1 MTIFKTYWKIVKKN
15 IGIIILYTVMLLVFG
30 TMNLKANKNS
40 FEFIS
45 SKPDIIIV
53 NNSSGI
59 ITDNLISYLKTNANV
74 KNITNENDID
84 DAVFFR
90 DANYVIYIPKDFE
103 TKLESGKEV
112 NIDIK
117 TNNSYDSYIA
127 SELLNRY
134 LDVFSKYMNL
144 YNDKI
149 LAIQKLD
156 NTLNKKADVVI
167 ENKTSLNSKTSLF
180 YNFSSYSIMAIVIY
194 IICLVLSSFNDEKI
208 SKRTNVSGMNYKTFN
223 NYLYISSFTFTFI
236 IFIVYLILSFLILKS
251 SILNI
256 NGILYGLNMFIF
268 FIVSFTMAILI
279 SNLVKSKGAISGV
292 VNVISLGSAF
302 LCGAFIPVK
311 YMPSFALKIAHIFP
325 TFYFIDN
332 NEYIASIQN
341 FDKASYDFVLKNFII
356 MIVFIIFFLIL
367 NTLVTRFKRKVN

>member
-90 DANYVIYIPKDFE
+90 DANYVIYIPKEFE
-103 TKLESGKEV
+103 NKIENGKEF

-156 NTLNKKADVVI
+156 NTLNKKASVII

-256 NGILYGLNMFIF
+256 NGILYSLNMFIF
-268 FIVSFTMAILI
+268 FIVSFTIAILI

-341 FDKASYDFVLKNFII
+341 FDKASYEFVLKNFII

>member
-74 KNITNENDID
+74 KNITDENDID

-90 DANYVIYIPKDFE
+90 DANYVIYIPKEFE
-103 TKLESGKEV
+103 NKIENGKEF

-127 SELLNRY
+127 SELLNKY

-156 NTLNKKADVVI
+156 NTLNKKASVVI
-167 ENKTSLNSKTSLF
+167 ENKTNLNSKTSLF

-208 SKRTNVSGMNYKTFN
+208 SKRTSVSGMNYKTFN

-251 SILNI
+251 TILNI
-256 NGILYGLNMFIF
+256 NGILYSLNMFIF

-292 VNVISLGSAF
+292 VNDISLGSAF

-332 NEYIASIQN
+332 NEYITSIQN
-341 FDKASYDFVLKNFII
+341 FDKVSYEFVLKNFII
-356 MIVFIIFFLIL
+356 MIIFIIFFLIL

>member
-84 DAVFFR
+84 DAVFFI
-90 DANYVIYIPKDFE
+90 DANYVIYIPKEFE
-103 TKLESGKEV
+103 NKIENGKEF

-156 NTLNKKADVVI
+156 NTLNKKASVII

-256 NGILYGLNMFIF
+256 NGILYSLNMFIF
-268 FIVSFTMAILI
+268 FIVSFTMSILI

-356 MIVFIIFFLIL
+356 MTVFIIFFLIL
-367 NTLVTRFKRKVN
+367 NTLVTRLKRKVN

>member
-1 MTIFKTYWKIVKKN
+1 MTIFKTYRKIVKKN

-59 ITDNLISYLKTNANV
+59 VTDNLISYLKTNANV
-74 KNITNENDID
+74 KNITDENDID

-90 DANYVIYIPKDFE
+90 DANYVIYIPKEFE
-103 TKLESGKEV
+103 NKIENGKEF

-117 TNNSYDSYIA
+117 SNNSYDSYIA
-127 SELLNRY
+127 SELLNKY

-156 NTLNKKADVVI
+156 NTLNKKASVVI

-208 SKRTNVSGMNYKTFN
+208 NKRTSVSGMNYKTFN

-256 NGILYGLNMFIF
+256 NGILYSLNMFIF

-332 NEYIASIQN
+332 NEYIASLQN
-341 FDKASYDFVLKNFII
+341 FDKASYKFVLKNFII
-356 MIVFIIFFLIL
+356 MIIFIIFFLIL

>member
-45 SKPDIIIV
+45 SKPDIIVV

-74 KNITNENDID
+74 KNITDENDID

-90 DANYVIYIPKDFE
+90 DANYVIYIPKEFE
-103 TKLESGKEV
+103 NKIENGKEF

-127 SELLNRY
+127 SELLNKY

-156 NTLNKKADVVI
+156 NTLNEKASVVI

-256 NGILYGLNMFIF
+256 NGILYSLNMFIF

-332 NEYIASIQN
+332 NEYIASLQN
-341 FDKASYDFVLKNFII
+341 FDKASYEFVLKNFII

>member
-59 ITDNLISYLKTNANV
+59 ITDNLLSYLKTNANV
-74 KNITNENDID
+74 KNITDENDID

-90 DANYVIYIPKDFE
+90 DANYVIYIPKEFE
-103 TKLESGKEV
+103 NKIENGKEF

-117 TNNSYDSYIA
+117 TTNSYDSYIA
-127 SELLNRY
+127 SELLNKY

-156 NTLNKKADVVI
+156 NTLNKKASVVI
-167 ENKTSLNSKTSLF
+167 ENKTNLNSKTSLF

-208 SKRTNVSGMNYKTFN
+208 SKRTSVSGMNYKTFN
-223 NYLYISSFTFTFI
+223 NYLYMSSFTFTFI

-256 NGILYGLNMFIF
+256 NGILYSLNMFIF

-332 NEYIASIQN
+332 NEYIASLQN
-341 FDKASYDFVLKNFII
+341 FDKASYEFVLKNFII
-356 MIVFIIFFLIL
+356 MIIFIIFFLIL

>member
-74 KNITNENDID
+74 KNITYENDID

-90 DANYVIYIPKDFE
+90 DANYVIYIPKEFE
-103 TKLESGKEV
+103 NKIENGKEF

-127 SELLNRY
+127 SELVNKY

-156 NTLNKKADVVI
+156 NTLNKKTSVVI
-167 ENKTSLNSKTSLF
+167 ENKTNLNSKTSLF

-208 SKRTNVSGMNYKTFN
+208 SKRTSVSGMNYKTFN
-223 NYLYISSFTFTFI
+223 KYLYISSFTFTFI

-256 NGILYGLNMFIF
+256 NGILYSLNMFIF

-332 NEYIASIQN
+332 NEYIASLQN
-341 FDKASYDFVLKNFII
+341 FDKASYEFVLKNLII
-356 MIVFIIFFLIL
+356 MIIFVMIFLIL
-367 NTLVTRFKRKVN
+367 NTLVTRFKRKAN

>member
-74 KNITNENDID
+74 KNIADENDID

-90 DANYVIYIPKDFE
+90 DANYVIYIPKEFE
-103 TKLESGKEV
+103 NKIENGKEF

-208 SKRTNVSGMNYKTFN
+208 SKRTSVSGMNYKTFN

-332 NEYIASIQN
+332 NEYIASLQN

-356 MIVFIIFFLIL
+356 MTVFIIFFLIL

>member
-1 MTIFKTYWKIVKKN
+1 MTVFKTYWKIVKKN

-74 KNITNENDID
+74 KNITDENDID

-103 TKLESGKEV
+103 TKLESGKEF

-156 NTLNKKADVVI
+156 NTLNKKASVVI
-167 ENKTSLNSKTSLF
+167 ESKTNLNSKTSLF

-268 FIVSFTMAILI
+268 FIVSFTIAILI

-332 NEYIASIQN
+332 NEYIASLQN

-356 MIVFIIFFLIL
+356 MIVFIIFLLIL

>member
-90 DANYVIYIPKDFE
+90 DANYVIYIPKEFE
-103 TKLESGKEV
+103 NKIENGKEF

-156 NTLNKKADVVI
+156 NTLNKKASVVI
-167 ENKTSLNSKTSLF
+167 ESKTNLNSKTSLF

-256 NGILYGLNMFIF
+256 NGILYSLNMFIF
-268 FIVSFTMAILI
+268 FIVSFTIAILI

-341 FDKASYDFVLKNFII
+341 FDKVSYEFVLKNFII

-367 NTLVTRFKRKVN
+367 NTLVARFKRKVN

>member
-84 DAVFFR
+84 DAIFFR
-90 DANYVIYIPKDFE
+90 DANYVIYIPKEFE
-103 TKLESGKEV
+103 NKIENGKEF

-167 ENKTSLNSKTSLF
+167 ENKTNLNSKTSLF

-341 FDKASYDFVLKNFII
+341 FDKASYEFVLKNFII

>member
-74 KNITNENDID
+74 KNITDENDID

-90 DANYVIYIPKDFE
+90 DANYVIYIPKEFE
-103 TKLESGKEV
+103 NKIENGKEF

-127 SELLNRY
+127 SELLNKY
-134 LDVFSKYMNL
+134 IDVFSKYMNL
-144 YNDKI
+144 YNNKI

-167 ENKTSLNSKTSLF
+167 ENKTSLNTKTSLF

-208 SKRTNVSGMNYKTFN
+208 SKRTSVSGMNYKTFN

-256 NGILYGLNMFIF
+256 NGILYSLNMFIF

-332 NEYIASIQN
+332 NEYITSIQN
-341 FDKASYDFVLKNFII
+341 FDKASYEFVLKNFII
-356 MIVFIIFFLIL
+356 MIIFIIFFLIL

>member
-156 NTLNKKADVVI
+156 NTLNKKASVII

-208 SKRTNVSGMNYKTFN
+208 SKRTNVSGMSYKTFN

-332 NEYIASIQN
+332 NEYIASLQN

-356 MIVFIIFFLIL
+356 MTVFIIFFLIL
-367 NTLVTRFKRKVN
+367 NTLVTRLKRKVN

>member
-1 MTIFKTYWKIVKKN
+1 MTVFKTYWKIVKKN

-74 KNITNENDID
+74 KNITDENDID

-103 TKLESGKEV
+103 TKLESGKEF

-156 NTLNKKADVVI
+156 NTLNKKASVVI
-167 ENKTSLNSKTSLF
+167 ESKTNLNSKTSLF

-208 SKRTNVSGMNYKTFN
+208 SKRTSVSGMNYKTFN

-356 MIVFIIFFLIL
+356 MTVFIIFFLIL
-367 NTLVTRFKRKVN
+367 NTLVTRLKRKVN

>member
-74 KNITNENDID
+74 KNITDENDID

-90 DANYVIYIPKDFE
+90 DANYVIYIPKEFE
-103 TKLESGKEV
+103 NKIENGKEF

-127 SELLNRY
+127 SELLNKY

-156 NTLNKKADVVI
+156 NTLNKKASVVI
-167 ENKTSLNSKTSLF
+167 ENKTNLNSKTSLF

-208 SKRTNVSGMNYKTFN
+208 SKRTSVSGMNYKTFN

-256 NGILYGLNMFIF
+256 NGILYSLNMFIF

-332 NEYIASIQN
+332 NEYIASLQN
-341 FDKASYDFVLKNFII
+341 FDKVSYEFVLKNFII
-356 MIVFIIFFLIL
+356 MIIFVMIFLIL
-367 NTLVTRFKRKVN
+367 NSLVTRFKRKVN

>member
-74 KNITNENDID
+74 KNITDENDID

-90 DANYVIYIPKDFE
+90 DANYVIYIPKEFE
-103 TKLESGKEV
+103 NKIENGKEF

-156 NTLNKKADVVI
+156 NTLNKKVDVVI
-167 ENKTSLNSKTSLF
+167 ENKTNLNSKTSLF

-208 SKRTNVSGMNYKTFN
+208 SKRTSVSGMNYKTFN

-256 NGILYGLNMFIF
+256 NGILYSLNMFIF

-279 SNLVKSKGAISGV
+279 SNLVKSKGVISGV

-332 NEYIASIQN
+332 NEYIASIKN

>member
-74 KNITNENDID
+74 KNITDENDID

-90 DANYVIYIPKDFE
+90 DANYVIYIPKEFE
-103 TKLESGKEV
+103 NKIENGKEF

-156 NTLNKKADVVI
+156 NTLNKKASVVI
-167 ENKTSLNSKTSLF
+167 ESKTNLNSKTSLF

-208 SKRTNVSGMNYKTFN
+208 SKRTSVSGMNYKTFN
-223 NYLYISSFTFTFI
+223 NYLYISSFSFTFI

-256 NGILYGLNMFIF
+256 NGILYSLNMFIF

-356 MIVFIIFFLIL
+356 MTVFIIFFLIL
-367 NTLVTRFKRKVN
+367 NTLVTRLKRKVN

>member
-1 MTIFKTYWKIVKKN
+1 MTVFKTYWKIVKKN

-74 KNITNENDID
+74 KNITDENDID

-90 DANYVIYIPKDFE
+90 DANYVIYIPKEFE
-103 TKLESGKEV
+103 NKIENGKEF

-127 SELLNRY
+127 SELLNKY

-156 NTLNKKADVVI
+156 NTLNKKAGVVI
-167 ENKTSLNSKTSLF
+167 ENKTNLNSKTSLF

-256 NGILYGLNMFIF
+256 NGFLYSLNMFIF
-268 FIVSFTMAILI
+268 FIVSFTMTILI

-311 YMPSFALKIAHIFP
+311 YMPSFALKVAHIFP

-332 NEYIASIQN
+332 NEYIASLQN
-341 FDKASYDFVLKNFII
+341 FDKASYEFVLINFII

>member
-30 TMNLKANKNS
+30 TLNLKANKNS
-40 FEFIS
+40 FEYIS

-74 KNITNENDID
+74 KNITDENDID

-90 DANYVIYIPKDFE
+90 DANYVIYIPKEFE
-103 TKLESGKEV
+103 NKIENGKEF

-127 SELLNRY
+127 SELLNKY

-149 LAIQKLD
+149 LAIQKLN
-156 NTLNKKADVVI
+156 NTLNKKASVVI
-167 ENKTSLNSKTSLF
+167 ENKTNLNSKTSLF

-208 SKRTNVSGMNYKTFN
+208 SKRTGVSGMNYKTFN

-256 NGILYGLNMFIF
+256 NGILYSLNMFIF

-311 YMPSFALKIAHIFP
+311 YMLSFALKIAHIFP

-332 NEYIASIQN
+332 NEYIASLQN
-341 FDKASYDFVLKNFII
+341 FDKASYEFVLKNFII
-356 MIVFIIFFLIL
+356 MIIFIIFFLIL
-367 NTLVTRFKRKVN
+367 NSLVTRFKRKVN

>member
-1 MTIFKTYWKIVKKN
+1 MTVFKTYWKIVKKN

-74 KNITNENDID
+74 KNITDENDID

-90 DANYVIYIPKDFE
+90 DANYVIYIPKEFE
-103 TKLESGKEV
+103 NKIENGKEF

-256 NGILYGLNMFIF
+256 NGILYSLNMFIF

-332 NEYIASIQN
+332 NEYIASLQN

-356 MIVFIIFFLIL
+356 MTVFIIFFLIL
-367 NTLVTRFKRKVN
+367 NTLVTRLKRKVN

>member
-156 NTLNKKADVVI
+156 NTLNKKASVVI
-167 ENKTSLNSKTSLF
+167 ESKTNLNSKTSLF

-256 NGILYGLNMFIF
+256 NGILYSLNMFIF

-332 NEYIASIQN
+332 NEYIASLQN
-341 FDKASYDFVLKNFII
+341 FDKVSYEFVLKNFII

>member
-156 NTLNKKADVVI
+156 NTLNKKASVVI
-167 ENKTSLNSKTSLF
+167 ESKTNLNSKTSLF

-256 NGILYGLNMFIF
+256 NGILYSLNMFIF
-268 FIVSFTMAILI
+268 FIVSFTIAILI

-356 MIVFIIFFLIL
+356 MTVFIILI
-367 NTLVTRFKRKVN
+367 TYAKIFI

>member
-59 ITDNLISYLKTNANV
+59 VTDNLISYLKTNANV
-74 KNITNENDID
+74 KNITDENDID

-90 DANYVIYIPKDFE
+90 DANYVIYIPKEFE
-103 TKLESGKEV
+103 NKIENGKEF

-127 SELLNRY
+127 SELLNKY

-156 NTLNKKADVVI
+156 NTLNKKVDVVI
-167 ENKTSLNSKTSLF
+167 ESKTSLNSKTSLF

-256 NGILYGLNMFIF
+256 NGILYSLNMFIF

-332 NEYIASIQN
+332 NEYIASFQN
-341 FDKASYDFVLKNFII
+341 FDKASYEFVLKNFII
-356 MIVFIIFFLIL
+356 MILFIIFFLIL
-367 NTLVTRFKRKVN
+367 NTLLTRFKRKVN

>member
-1 MTIFKTYWKIVKKN
+1 MTVFKTYWKIVKKN

-74 KNITNENDID
+74 KNITDENDID

-103 TKLESGKEV
+103 TKLESGKEF

-156 NTLNKKADVVI
+156 NTLNKKASVVI
-167 ENKTSLNSKTSLF
+167 ESKTNLNSKTSLF

-208 SKRTNVSGMNYKTFN
+208 SKRTSVSGMNYKTFN
-223 NYLYISSFTFTFI
+223 NYLYISSFSFTFI

-332 NEYIASIQN
+332 NEYIASLQN

>member
-1 MTIFKTYWKIVKKN
+1 MTVFKTYWKIVKKN

-74 KNITNENDID
+74 KNITDENDID
-84 DAVFFR
+84 DAEFFR

-103 TKLESGKEV
+103 TKLESGKEF

-156 NTLNKKADVVI
+156 NTLNKKASVVI
-167 ENKTSLNSKTSLF
+167 ESKTNLNSKTSLF

-208 SKRTNVSGMNYKTFN
+208 SKRTSVSGMNYKTFN
-223 NYLYISSFTFTFI
+223 NYLYISSFSFTFI

-356 MIVFIIFFLIL
+356 MTVFIIFFLIL
-367 NTLVTRFKRKVN
+367 NTLVTRLKRKVN

>member
-30 TMNLKANKNS
+30 TINLKANKNS

-74 KNITNENDID
+74 KNITDENDID

-90 DANYVIYIPKDFE
+90 DANYVIYIPKEFE
-103 TKLESGKEV
+103 NKIENGKEF

-127 SELLNRY
+127 SELLNKY

-167 ENKTSLNSKTSLF
+167 ENKTSLNTKTSLF

-208 SKRTNVSGMNYKTFN
+208 SKRTSLSGMNYKTFN

-236 IFIVYLILSFLILKS
+236 IFIVYLILSFLILKN

-256 NGILYGLNMFIF
+256 NGFLYSLNMFIF

-332 NEYIASIQN
+332 NEYIASLQN
-341 FDKASYDFVLKNFII
+341 FDKASYEFVLKNLII
-356 MIVFIIFFLIL
+356 MIIFVVIFLIL
-367 NTLVTRFKRKVN
+367 NTLVTRFKRKAN

>member
-1 MTIFKTYWKIVKKN
+1 MTVFKTYWKIVKKN

-30 TMNLKANKNS
+30 TMNLKTNKNS
-40 FEFIS
+40 FEFVS

-74 KNITNENDID
+74 KNITDETDID

-90 DANYVIYIPKDFE
+90 DANYVIYIPKEFE
-103 TKLESGKEV
+103 NKLESGKEV

-127 SELLNRY
+127 SELLNKY

-144 YNDKI
+144 YNDKV

-156 NTLNKKADVVI
+156 NTLNKKAGVVI
-167 ENKTSLNSKTSLF
+167 ENKTNLNSKTSLF

-256 NGILYGLNMFIF
+256 NGFLYSLNMFIF

-332 NEYIASIQN
+332 NEYIASLQN
-341 FDKASYDFVLKNFII
+341 FDKASYEFVLKNFII

>member
-74 KNITNENDID
+74 KNITDENDID

-90 DANYVIYIPKDFE
+90 DANYVIYIPKEFE
-103 TKLESGKEV
+103 NKIENGKEF

-127 SELLNRY
+127 SELLNKY

-149 LAIQKLD
+149 LAIQQLD
-156 NTLNKKADVVI
+156 NTLNKKASVVI

-208 SKRTNVSGMNYKTFN
+208 SKRTSVSGMNYKTFN

-256 NGILYGLNMFIF
+256 NGILYSLNMFIF

-332 NEYIASIQN
+332 NEYITSIQN
-341 FDKASYDFVLKNFII
+341 FDKVSYEFVLKNFII
-356 MIVFIIFFLIL
+356 MIIFIIFFLIL

>member
-74 KNITNENDID
+74 KNITYENDID

-90 DANYVIYIPKDFE
+90 DANYVIYIPKEFE
-103 TKLESGKEV
+103 NKIENGKEF

-127 SELLNRY
+127 SELVNKY

-156 NTLNKKADVVI
+156 NTLNKKTSVVI
-167 ENKTSLNSKTSLF
+167 ENKTNLNSKTSLF

-208 SKRTNVSGMNYKTFN
+208 SKRTSVSGMNYKTFN
-223 NYLYISSFTFTFI
+223 KYLYISSFTFTFI

-256 NGILYGLNMFIF
+256 NGILYSLNMFIF

-302 LCGAFIPVK
+302 LCGAFIHVK

-332 NEYIASIQN
+332 NEYITSIQN
-341 FDKASYDFVLKNFII
+341 FDKASYEFVLKNFII
-356 MIVFIIFFLIL
+356 MIIFIIFFLIL

>member
-90 DANYVIYIPKDFE
+90 DANYVIYIPKEFE
-103 TKLESGKEV
+103 NKIENGKEF

-156 NTLNKKADVVI
+156 NTLNKKASVVI
-167 ENKTSLNSKTSLF
+167 ESKTNLNSKTSLF

-208 SKRTNVSGMNYKTFN
+208 SKRTNVSGMSYKTFN

-256 NGILYGLNMFIF
+256 NGILYSLNMFIF
-268 FIVSFTMAILI
+268 FIVSFTMSILI

-332 NEYIASIQN
+332 NEYIASIKN

>member
-59 ITDNLISYLKTNANV
+59 VTDNLILYLKTNANV
-74 KNITNENDID
+74 KNITDENDID

-90 DANYVIYIPKDFE
+90 DTNYVIYIPKEFE
-103 TKLESGKEV
+103 NKIENGKEF

-127 SELLNRY
+127 SELLNKY

-144 YNDKI
+144 YNNKI

-156 NTLNKKADVVI
+156 NSLNKKASVVI
-167 ENKTSLNSKTSLF
+167 ENKTNLNSKTSLF

-208 SKRTNVSGMNYKTFN
+208 SKRTSVSGMNYKTFN

-251 SILNI
+251 TILNI
-256 NGILYGLNMFIF
+256 NGILYSLNMFIF

-332 NEYIASIQN
+332 NEYIASLQN
-341 FDKASYDFVLKNFII
+341 FDKSSYEFVLKNFII

-367 NTLVTRFKRKVN
+367 NSLVTRFKRKVN

>member
-84 DAVFFR
+84 DAIFFR
-90 DANYVIYIPKDFE
+90 DANYVIYIPKEFE
-103 TKLESGKEV
+103 NKIENGKEF

-167 ENKTSLNSKTSLF
+167 ENKTNLNSKTSLF

-341 FDKASYDFVLKNFII
+341 FDKASYEFVLKNFII

-367 NTLVTRFKRKVN
+367 NTLVTRLKRKVN

>member
-1 MTIFKTYWKIVKKN
+1 MTVFKTYWKIVKKN

-30 TMNLKANKNS
+30 TMNLKSNKNS

-74 KNITNENDID
+74 KNITDENDID

-90 DANYVIYIPKDFE
+90 DANYVIYIPKEFE
-103 TKLESGKEV
+103 NKIENGKEF

-127 SELLNRY
+127 GELLNKY

-156 NTLNKKADVVI
+156 NTLNKKASVVI

-208 SKRTNVSGMNYKTFN
+208 SKRTSVSGMNYKTFN

-256 NGILYGLNMFIF
+256 NGILYSLNMFIF

-332 NEYIASIQN
+332 NEYIASLQN
-341 FDKASYDFVLKNFII
+341 LDKASYEFVLKNFII
-356 MIVFIIFFLIL
+356 MIIFIIFFLIL

>member
-40 FEFIS
+40 FEFRS

-74 KNITNENDID
+74 KNITDENDID

-90 DANYVIYIPKDFE
+90 DANYVIYIPKEFE
-103 TKLESGKEV
+103 NKIENGKEF

-127 SELLNRY
+127 SELLNKY

-144 YNDKI
+144 YNNKI

-156 NTLNKKADVVI
+156 NTLNKKTSVVI
-167 ENKTSLNSKTSLF
+167 ENKTNLNSKTSLF

-208 SKRTNVSGMNYKTFN
+208 SKRTSVSGMNYKTFN
-223 NYLYISSFTFTFI
+223 KYLYISSFTFTFI

-256 NGILYGLNMFIF
+256 NGILYSLNMFIF

-332 NEYIASIQN
+332 NEYIASLQN
-341 FDKASYDFVLKNFII
+341 FDKASYEFVLKNLII
-356 MIVFIIFFLIL
+356 MIIFVMIFLIL
-367 NTLVTRFKRKVN
+367 NSLVTRFKRKVN

>member
-74 KNITNENDID
+74 KNITDENDID

-90 DANYVIYIPKDFE
+90 DANYVIYIPKEFE
-103 TKLESGKEV
+103 NKIENGKEF

-127 SELLNRY
+127 SELLNKY

-208 SKRTNVSGMNYKTFN
+208 SKRTSVSGMNYKTFN

-256 NGILYGLNMFIF
+256 NGILYSLNMFIF

-332 NEYIASIQN
+332 NEYIASLQN
-341 FDKASYDFVLKNFII
+341 FDKSSYEFVLKNFII
-356 MIVFIIFFLIL
+356 MIIFVMIFLIL
-367 NTLVTRFKRKVN
+367 NSLVTRFKRKVN

>member
-1 MTIFKTYWKIVKKN
+1 MTVFKTYWKIVKKN

-167 ENKTSLNSKTSLF
+167 ENKTNLNSKTSLF

>member
-90 DANYVIYIPKDFE
+90 DANYVIYIPKEFE
-103 TKLESGKEV
+103 NKIENGKEF

-156 NTLNKKADVVI
+156 NTLNKKASVVI
-167 ENKTSLNSKTSLF
+167 ESKTNLNSKTSLF

-256 NGILYGLNMFIF
+256 NGILYSLNMFIF

>member
-74 KNITNENDID
+74 KNITDENDID

-90 DANYVIYIPKDFE
+90 DANYVIYIPKEFE
-103 TKLESGKEV
+103 NKIENGKEF

-127 SELLNRY
+127 SELLNKY

-208 SKRTNVSGMNYKTFN
+208 SKRTSVSGMNYKTFN
-223 NYLYISSFTFTFI
+223 NYLYMSSFTFTFI

-256 NGILYGLNMFIF
+256 NGILYSLNMFIF

-332 NEYIASIQN
+332 NEYIASLQN
-341 FDKASYDFVLKNFII
+341 FDKSSYEFVLKNFII
-356 MIVFIIFFLIL
+356 MIIFVMIFLIL
-367 NTLVTRFKRKVN
+367 NSLVTRFKRKVN

>member
-1 MTIFKTYWKIVKKN
+1 MTVFKTYRKIVKKN

-74 KNITNENDID
+74 KNIADENDID

-90 DANYVIYIPKDFE
+90 DANYVIYIPKEFE
-103 TKLESGKEV
+103 NKIENGKEF

-332 NEYIASIQN
+332 NEYIASLQN

-367 NTLVTRFKRKVN
+367 NTLITRFKRKVN

>member
-74 KNITNENDID
+74 KNITDENDID

-90 DANYVIYIPKDFE
+90 DANYVIYIPKEFE
-103 TKLESGKEV
+103 NKIENGKEF

-127 SELLNRY
+127 SELLNKY

-208 SKRTNVSGMNYKTFN
+208 SKRTGVSGMNYKTFN

-236 IFIVYLILSFLILKS
+236 IFMVYLILSFLILKS

-256 NGILYGLNMFIF
+256 NGILYSLNMFIF

-332 NEYIASIQN
+332 NEYIASLQN
-341 FDKASYDFVLKNFII
+341 FDKASYKFVLKNFII
-356 MIVFIIFFLIL
+356 MIIFIIFFLIL